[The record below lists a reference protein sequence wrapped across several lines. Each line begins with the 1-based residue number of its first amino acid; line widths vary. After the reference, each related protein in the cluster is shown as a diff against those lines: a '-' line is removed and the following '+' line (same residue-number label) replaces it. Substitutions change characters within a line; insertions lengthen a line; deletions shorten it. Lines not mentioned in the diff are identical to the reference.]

1 MRNNNNLF
9 IYSLIQ
15 KNGYTFAT
23 VYRGKCVTI
32 FLNQTLHWNVGSN
45 DCFGWV
51 DTRYVNILVS
61 QMVYCCNSAYDHL
74 PSLKGVFLLT
84 YLGLLMKNHSQT
96 TFRYPRDLLKKATG
110 LKLRSFW
117 RGNQQK
123 HDIAEVRSQTTTRS

>member
-1 MRNNNNLF
+1 MPQNNWMPWSEDNVSWICWMNIVMKYDL
-9 IYSLIQ
+9 
-15 KNGYTFAT
+15 
-23 VYRGKCVTI
+23 
-32 FLNQTLHWNVGSN
+32 LHWNVGSN
-45 DCFGWV
+45 DWFGWV